1 MADDQPDR
9 RARTYAYG
17 ARQRPARAR
26 VPHLFGHVRLAQPRR
41 SGDLHADRRRQIH
54 DNSESAPGASAQRE
68 YARRQ
73 QARRQRVRA
82 RYGPVGSLVAALAGE
97 PRNVDAWRQGAEGE
111 AATARAL
118 EWRLHRSDVVLMHD
132 RRVPGRGRAN
142 IDRIAIGL
150 AGVTVI
156 DTKSSRG
163 RVQLATVGIIN
174 RREQLLVNGRDRT
187 SQLDSLQRQM
197 ERVAGVL
204 VDNDAGDVSVF
215 GALCFPFMRREWL
228 HYSRARDGLITVD
241 DPAHIA
247 KLVKRAGLLTVD
259 EIAWLAETLAAAFPP
274 A

>member
-1 MADDQPDR
+1 MTTAM
-9 RARTYAYG
+9 
-17 ARQRPARAR
+17 
-26 VPHLFGHVRLAQPRR
+26 
-41 SGDLHADRRRQIH
+41 SQIH
-54 DNSESAPGASAQRE
+54 DNSDSAPGASAQRE

-118 EWRLHRSDVVLMHD
+118 EWRLHRSDAIVMHD
-132 RRVPGRGRAN
+132 RRVAWGGRAN
-142 IDRIAIGL
+142 VDHIAIGPG
-150 AGVTVI
+150 GVTVI

-163 RVQLATVGIIN
+163 RIQLATVGIIN

-204 VDNDAGDVSVF
+204 VQNDAGDVSVF

-228 HYSRARDGLITVD
+228 HYNRARDGLITVD

-259 EIAWLAETLAAAFPP
+259 LRPAVRDWPEAAAP
-274 A
+274 AHATETSAPGRGDGRRSAGSRRAARPARHRSRRRP

>member
-1 MADDQPDR
+1 MTTAM
-9 RARTYAYG
+9 
-17 ARQRPARAR
+17 
-26 VPHLFGHVRLAQPRR
+26 
-41 SGDLHADRRRQIH
+41 SQIH
-54 DNSESAPGASAQRE
+54 DNSDSAPGASAQRE

-82 RYGPVGSLVAALAGE
+82 RYGPVGSLVAALAGG

-142 IDRIAIGL
+142 IDHIAIGPT
-150 AGVTVI
+150 GVTVI

-163 RVQLATVGIIN
+163 RVQLATAGIIN

-187 SQLDSLQRQM
+187 SQLDALERQIA
-197 ERVAGVL
+197 RV
-204 VDNDAGDVSVF
+204 VDTLDRHDAGDVAVL

-247 KLVKRAGLLTVD
+247 KLVKRTGPLTVD
-259 EIAWLAETLAAAFPP
+259 EIHWLSDTLAATFRA

>member
-1 MADDQPDR
+1 MTQIDNNDLE
-9 RARTYAYG
+9 TG
-17 ARQRPARAR
+17 A
-26 VPHLFGHVRLAQPRR
+26 
-41 SGDLHADRRRQIH
+41 
-54 DNSESAPGASAQRE
+54 GASAQRE

-82 RYGPVGSLVAALAGE
+82 RYGPVGSVLAALAGE
-97 PRNVDAWRQGAEGE
+97 PHNVHAWRQGAEGE

-118 EWRLHRSDVVLMHD
+118 DIRLHRSDAVVLHD
-132 RRVPGRGRAN
+132 RRVPGRGRWN
-142 IDRIAIGL
+142 IDHIAIGPS
-150 AGVTVI
+150 GVTVI

-163 RVQLATVGIIN
+163 RVQLATVGIVN

-187 SQLDSLQRQM
+187 SQLDALERQIA
-197 ERVAGVL
+197 RVARAL
-204 VDNDAGDVSVF
+204 DRHDAGDIAVL

-247 KLVKRAGLLTVD
+247 KLVKRAGLLDAD
-259 EIAWLAETLAAAFPP
+259 EVAWLAETLAAAFPP

>member
-1 MADDQPDR
+1 MTTAMSQ
-9 RARTYAYG
+9 
-17 ARQRPARAR
+17 
-26 VPHLFGHVRLAQPRR
+26 V
-41 SGDLHADRRRQIH
+41 H
-54 DNSESAPGASAQRE
+54 DNSDSAPGASAQRE

-142 IDRIAIGL
+142 IDHIAIGL

-204 VDNDAGDVSVF
+204 VQNDAGDVSVF

-228 HYSRARDGLITVD
+228 HYSRARDGLISVD

>member
-1 MADDQPDR
+1 MTTAM
-9 RARTYAYG
+9 
-17 ARQRPARAR
+17 
-26 VPHLFGHVRLAQPRR
+26 
-41 SGDLHADRRRQIH
+41 SQIH
-54 DNSESAPGASAQRE
+54 DNSDSAPGASAQRE

-142 IDRIAIGL
+142 IDHIAIGPT
-150 AGVTVI
+150 GVTVI

-204 VDNDAGDVSVF
+204 VRQ
-215 GALCFPFMRREWL
+215 RR
-228 HYSRARDGLITVD
+228 R
-241 DPAHIA
+241 
-247 KLVKRAGLLTVD
+247 
-259 EIAWLAETLAAAFPP
+259 
-274 A
+274 

>member
-1 MADDQPDR
+1 M
-9 RARTYAYG
+9 
-17 ARQRPARAR
+17 
-26 VPHLFGHVRLAQPRR
+26 
-41 SGDLHADRRRQIH
+41 SQIH
-54 DNSESAPGASAQRE
+54 DTSGSGPGGSAERE
-68 YARRQ
+68 YARRR

-97 PRNVDAWRQGAEGE
+97 PRNVGAWRQGAEGE

-118 EWRLHRSDVVLMHD
+118 EQRLHRSDVVLMHD

-142 IDRIAIGL
+142 IDHIAIGPT
-150 AGVTVI
+150 GVTVI

-163 RVQLATVGIIN
+163 RVQLATAGIIN

-187 SQLDSLQRQM
+187 CQLDALERQIA
-197 ERVAGVL
+197 RV
-204 VDNDAGDVSVF
+204 VDALDRHDAGDVAVL

-247 KLVKRAGLLTVD
+247 KLVKRAGPLHAD
-259 EIAWLAETLAAAFPP
+259 EIVWLAETLAAVFAP

>member
-1 MADDQPDR
+1 MNTRDASR
-9 RARTYAYG
+9 R
-17 ARQRPARAR
+17 
-26 VPHLFGHVRLAQPRR
+26 
-41 SGDLHADRRRQIH
+41 
-54 DNSESAPGASAQRE
+54 GASASE
-68 YARRQ
+68 PDTDPSAR
-73 QARRQRVRA
+73 
-82 RYGPVGSLVAALAGE
+82 SS
-97 PRNVDAWRQGAEGE
+97 PRWPANHDTVDAWRQGAEGE

-142 IDRIAIGL
+142 IDHIAIGPS
-150 AGVTVI
+150 GVTVI

-197 ERVAGVL
+197 ERVARVL

-247 KLVKRAGLLTVD
+247 KLVKARRTAGRRRDRVARRDSGRGVPAGLRPAVRDWPEAGARARAT
-259 EIAWLAETLAAAFPP
+259 ETSAPARGDGRRSAGSRRAARP
-274 A
+274 ARHRARRRP

>member
-1 MADDQPDR
+1 MTTAM
-9 RARTYAYG
+9 
-17 ARQRPARAR
+17 
-26 VPHLFGHVRLAQPRR
+26 
-41 SGDLHADRRRQIH
+41 SQIH
-54 DNSESAPGASAQRE
+54 DNSDSAPGASAQRE

-142 IDRIAIGL
+142 IDHIAIGP

-204 VDNDAGDVSVF
+204 
-215 GALCFPFMRREWL
+215 GATTTPVMCRCSERCA
-228 HYSRARDGLITVD
+228 SRSCAASGCTTAARATD
-241 DPAHIA
+241 
-247 KLVKRAGLLTVD
+247 
-259 EIAWLAETLAAAFPP
+259 
-274 A
+274 